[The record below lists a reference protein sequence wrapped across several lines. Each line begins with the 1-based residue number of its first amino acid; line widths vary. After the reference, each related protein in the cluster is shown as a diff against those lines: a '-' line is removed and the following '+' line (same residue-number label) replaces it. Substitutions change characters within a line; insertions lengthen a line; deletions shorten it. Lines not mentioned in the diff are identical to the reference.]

1 MKSSKSFK
9 MKYKI
14 INKLNKSQRKELYKL
29 YKKEWW
35 SKDRSKKEIKKMLQH
50 SDITIAII
58 NKKGYL
64 IGFVRVLSDF
74 VFKAEIYDV
83 IVAKKYR
90 GLGFGELLVKE
101 VLHHKKLKKV
111 RQFNLQCLEDM
122 VPFYEKFGFKEV
134 KGLIYMRKD

>member
-1 MKSSKSFK
+1 

-14 INKLNKSQRKELYKL
+14 INKLNKLQKDELYKL
-29 YKKEWW
+29 YKKQWW
-35 SKDRSKKEIKKMLQH
+35 TKDRTKKEIKKMLKY
-50 SDITIAII
+50 SDIIIAMV
-58 NKKGYL
+58 NKKGRL

-90 GLGFGELLVKE
+90 GLGLGERLVKE
-101 VLHHKKLKKV
+101 VLTHKKLKKV
-111 RQFNLQCLEDM
+111 KQFNLQCLEDM

-134 KGLIYMRKD
+134 KGLIYMRKS